1 MQSSLKKGYT
11 RTMETK
17 LNFGEV
23 ELNYILEAVQHF
35 REHVVSGMEVG
46 QAVYQAE
53 LVNIEERILD
63 ALDGE

>member
-1 MQSSLKKGYT
+1 
-11 RTMETK
+11 MEIK

-23 ELNYILEAVQHF
+23 ELNYILEAVQYF
-35 REHVVSGMEVG
+35 REHVVSGMEFDR
-46 QAVYQAE
+46 AVYQEE

>member
-1 MQSSLKKGYT
+1 
-11 RTMETK
+11 METK